1 MAANKKCHHSLANK
15 EITDFIVNIFQCQFH
30 AKYRVKA
37 EIDAHHRTIK
47 NILHLFARLTNGSS
61 IGQSILAHSFIP
73 IFSQLQKNST
83 STEDVPDT
91 GYAND
96 LSAICK
102 MLNDSMSSRSH
113 NIFSRD
119 KEEYTS
125 GKTSEKKL
133 LESYV

>member
-30 AKYRVKA
+30 AKYSVKA
-37 EIDAHHRTIK
+37 EVDAHNKTIK

-61 IGQSILAHSFIP
+61 IGQTILAHSFIP
-73 IFSQLQKNST
+73 IFSQLQKSSVPT
-83 STEDVPDT
+83 TEDMPDT
-91 GYAND
+91 TFAND

-102 MLNDSMSSRSH
+102 MLNDSMSHS
-113 NIFSRD
+113 ILSRD
-119 KEEYTS
+119 KEECTS
-125 GKTSEKKL
+125 GKRSEKKL